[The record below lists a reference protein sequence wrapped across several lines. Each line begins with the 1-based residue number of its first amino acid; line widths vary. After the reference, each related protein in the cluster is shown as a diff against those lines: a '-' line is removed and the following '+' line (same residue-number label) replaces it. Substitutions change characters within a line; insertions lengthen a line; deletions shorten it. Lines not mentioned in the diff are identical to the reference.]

1 MFVIILLQ
9 IDDAHCILCVCAE
22 FFGLRTSACFLF
34 FFFVRIITHEA
45 FKTKIMKRR
54 KSKKQVSVTIHC

>member
-1 MFVIILLQ
+1 MMLIVHSVF
-9 IDDAHCILCVCAE
+9 
-22 FFGLRTSACFLF
+22 SFL